1 MQSTGVPITDPR
13 GGTRLPRPR
22 IRGARALTERNPP
35 TLTVA
40 AVTPGQ
46 GKTGTTVSVTIDGTG
61 FVTGAGVNAG
71 AGITVSNVAVLS
83 ATRLTA
89 RFAIAA
95 GATLG
100 GRNVKV
106 TIPSEMATLNNAFT
120 VVPAVTLNLAYNG
133 KLRDRVGGGDTAR
146 TPDGALDGTLTLT
159 LNATDGRTI
168 NALRLQNASG
178 GAWATTGPHTP
189 RLTGPAAPPS
199 SHAPSSAVRV

>member
-22 IRGARALTERNPP
+22 IRVDLALNQLAPP

-61 FVTGAGVNAG
+61 FVSAASVSAG

-100 GRNVKV
+100 ARNVRV
-106 TIPSEMATLNNAFT
+106 AIPGEVATLNNAFT

-133 KLRDRVGGGDTAR
+133 KLPDRVGGGDTAR
-146 TPDGALDGTLTLT
+146 TPAGAPDGTLTPT
-159 LNATDGRTI
+159 PDAPHGGRSP
-168 NALRLQNASG
+168 ARALQN
-178 GAWATTGPHTP
+178 P
-189 RLTGPAAPPS
+189 
-199 SHAPSSAVRV
+199 